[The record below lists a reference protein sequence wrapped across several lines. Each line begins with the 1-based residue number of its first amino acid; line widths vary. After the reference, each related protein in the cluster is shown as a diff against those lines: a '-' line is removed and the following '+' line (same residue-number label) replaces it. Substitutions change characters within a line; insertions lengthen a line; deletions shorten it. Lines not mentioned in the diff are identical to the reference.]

1 MKRRMISLIAAML
14 IAVGPA
20 FSQVIITEGDVN
32 HNRVEGDASNNFGVM
47 VLAQGETL
55 DQWKYA
61 PLDGGVLLLAGLG
74 AAYLIGK
81 RKKN

>member
-32 HNRVEGDASNNFGVM
+32 HNREERNTSSIGVM
-47 VLAQGETL
+47 VPQESVNY
-55 DQWKYA
+55 DQWKHA

-74 AAYLIGK
+74 AAYLVGK